1 MKRTTAIALLAL
13 VLPLGLSA
21 ADSPRFRANLVGSSE
36 VPSINTDGSGTFHS
50 YLASDGLHYELTY
63 KDLKGGAITQAHIH
77 LGERHTNGGIMVW
90 LCSNMAGS
98 PAGVPSCQS
107 SPGRVVG
114 IISSDDVVGPATQ
127 GVTAGE
133 FRALVKSL
141 HNGTAY
147 ANVHTQMF
155 PSGEIRGHVARY
167 VP

>member
-1 MKRTTAIALLAL
+1 MKRTAAYALLVLAL
-13 VLPLGLSA
+13 PFALSA
-21 ADSPRFRANLVGSSE
+21 SDTMRFRAQLAGSSE
-36 VPSINTDGSGTFHS
+36 VPSINTNGSGSFHS

-63 KDLKGGAITQAHIH
+63 KDLKGGAISQSHIH
-77 LGERHTNGGIMVW
+77 LGQHHTNGGIMVW

-114 IISSDDVVGPATQ
+114 IISSDDVVGPMAQ

-133 FRALVKSL
+133 FRALVKAL

-147 ANVHTQMF
+147 ANIHTAQF
-155 PSGEIRGHVARY
+155 PSGEIRGQIKRY
-167 VP
+167 IP